1 MAESSSGLLRLRPV
15 TFRYKQHP
23 DGVKQFGLIAE
34 EVERVLPELVVH
46 DASGEAETVLY
57 HELPAML
64 LNEIQKQQKL
74 IECQIRE
81 IDSLNARVAALEK
94 ASETGP

>member
-1 MAESSSGLLRLRPV
+1 
-15 TFRYKQHP
+15 
-23 DGVKQFGLIAE
+23 
-34 EVERVLPELVVH
+34 
-46 DASGEAETVLY
+46 
-57 HELPAML
+57 ML